1 MLKASLREDFKM
13 KRNLTELVFI
23 LDKSGSMANLTND
36 TVGGFNAM
44 IGKQKKLDGE
54 CIVSCV
60 LFDNDQ
66 KVIYDYDESG
76 DHYVTFDTQMKRKNG
91 DVFDRTYSGIEFADI
106 LKDLGIEITDDM
118 TVTAVCGD
126 SYEIELTAE
135 EILNPGNV
143 YLVTKEND
151 EELDEESGP
160 FMLVVNYDEFSTRWA
175 KNVVKIT
182 VNE

>member
-1 MLKASLREDFKM
+1 MKKATK
-13 KRNLTELVFI
+13 FI
-23 LDKSGSMANLTND
+23 LCALLVIVAGALVIVNRRNAAANDALAAAKQLEF
-36 TVGGFNAM
+36 TV
-44 IGKQKKLDGE
+44 
-54 CIVSCV
+54 
-60 LFDNDQ
+60 NDQ

-175 KNVVKIT
+175 KNVVKVT

>member
-1 MLKASLREDFKM
+1 MKKATK
-13 KRNLTELVFI
+13 FI
-23 LDKSGSMANLTND
+23 LCALLVIVAGALVIVNRRNAAANDALAAAKQLEF
-36 TVGGFNAM
+36 TV
-44 IGKQKKLDGE
+44 
-54 CIVSCV
+54 
-60 LFDNDQ
+60 NDQ

>member
-1 MLKASLREDFKM
+1 MKKATK
-13 KRNLTELVFI
+13 FI
-23 LDKSGSMANLTND
+23 LCALLVIVAGALVIVNRRNAAANDALAAAKQLEF
-36 TVGGFNAM
+36 TV
-44 IGKQKKLDGE
+44 
-54 CIVSCV
+54 
-60 LFDNDQ
+60 NDQ

-118 TVTAVCGD
+118 TVTAICGD

>member
-1 MLKASLREDFKM
+1 MKKATK
-13 KRNLTELVFI
+13 FI
-23 LDKSGSMANLTND
+23 LCALLVIVAGALVIVNRRNAAANDALAAAKQLEF
-36 TVGGFNAM
+36 TV
-44 IGKQKKLDGE
+44 
-54 CIVSCV
+54 
-60 LFDNDQ
+60 NDQ
-66 KVIYDYDESG
+66 KVIYDYNESG

>member
-1 MLKASLREDFKM
+1 MKKATK
-13 KRNLTELVFI
+13 FI
-23 LDKSGSMANLTND
+23 LCALLVIVAGPLVIVNRRNAAANDALAAAKQLEF
-36 TVGGFNAM
+36 TV
-44 IGKQKKLDGE
+44 
-54 CIVSCV
+54 
-60 LFDNDQ
+60 NDQ
-66 KVIYDYDESG
+66 KVIYDYNESG

>member
-1 MLKASLREDFKM
+1 MKKATKVILCALLVIVAGVLVIVNR
-13 KRNLTELVFI
+13 RNAA
-23 LDKSGSMANLTND
+23 ANDAL
-36 TVGGFNAM
+36 AAA
-44 IGKQKKLDGE
+44 KQLE
-54 CIVSCV
+54 FTI
-60 LFDNDQ
+60 NDQ
-66 KVIYDYDESG
+66 KIIYDYNESS

-106 LKDLGIEITDDM
+106 LRDLEIEITADM

-126 SYEIELTAE
+126 SYEIALTGEEL
-135 EILNPGNV
+135 LNPGNV

>member
-1 MLKASLREDFKM
+1 MKKATK
-13 KRNLTELVFI
+13 FI
-23 LDKSGSMANLTND
+23 LCALLVIVAGALVIVNRRNAAANDALAAAKQLEF
-36 TVGGFNAM
+36 TV
-44 IGKQKKLDGE
+44 
-54 CIVSCV
+54 
-60 LFDNDQ
+60 NDQ

-126 SYEIELTAE
+126 SYEIALTAE

>member
-1 MLKASLREDFKM
+1 MKKATK
-13 KRNLTELVFI
+13 FI
-23 LDKSGSMANLTND
+23 LCALLVIVAAALVIVNRRNAAANDALAAAKQLEF
-36 TVGGFNAM
+36 TV
-44 IGKQKKLDGE
+44 
-54 CIVSCV
+54 
-60 LFDNDQ
+60 NDQ

>member
-1 MLKASLREDFKM
+1 MKKATK
-13 KRNLTELVFI
+13 FI
-23 LDKSGSMANLTND
+23 LCALLVIVAGALVIVNRRNAAANDALAAAKQLEF
-36 TVGGFNAM
+36 TV
-44 IGKQKKLDGE
+44 
-54 CIVSCV
+54 
-60 LFDNDQ
+60 NDQ

-143 YLVTKEND
+143 YLVTRENG